1 MFVILSEIITN
12 IHYRSQLGVEKGAEL
27 YGAAEHVLVAGKLVV
42 TDCQVRPVA
51 KYGSYVQF
59 EKQPEVGSDVPD
71 SERHVPVK
79 RTDIP
84 GHEHKAQV
92 YFTYQGS

>member
-1 MFVILSEIITN
+1 MDIF
-12 IHYRSQLGVEKGAEL
+12 YRSQLGVEKGAEL

-59 EKQPEVGSDVPD
+59 DKQPEAGSDVPD
-71 SERHVPVK
+71 SDKHVPVK
-79 RTDIP
+79 RTDVP
-84 GHEHKAQV
+84 GHEQKAKVV
-92 YFTYQGS
+92 YTFQD